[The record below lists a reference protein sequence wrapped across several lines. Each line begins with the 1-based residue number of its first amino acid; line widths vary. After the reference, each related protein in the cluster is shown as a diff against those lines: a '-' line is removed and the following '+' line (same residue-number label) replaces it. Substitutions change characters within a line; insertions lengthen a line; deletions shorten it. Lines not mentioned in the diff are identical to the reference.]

1 MEQIIQQIA
10 LELAKTISNKAL
22 YGGMSDVDALASDI
36 LKDCKSSAREIVRVI
51 AEEMNKEL
59 RNDKTSRKAAGL
71 VIKEKDRPRK
81 LLTELGEISFRRDYY
96 YCKYTGEYE
105 ATLDELLG
113 IRPYARVGD
122 NICAKLLTQA
132 TEVSYAKSSVNVTEG
147 AVSRQTVH
155 NIIKGAPIYKEV
167 SKEDP
172 KQVKAI
178 HIYADEA
185 HVHMQKP
192 LKKRGRRNQIVPLV
206 SVTEGIEKVSKRR
219 NKTINPKHFVQ
230 ENFSTKML
238 WLDVKRYI
246 EKAYSMNEEPKVY
259 IYGDGGAWI
268 KGGLKCFSNSEYVID
283 TFHFEKYLRAAAKA
297 YPSLHAAMQ
306 IHIAVARNDKEYAK
320 RIIEKLK
327 AASDVNTKKAVLDL
341 ESYMFS
347 NWEAV
352 VNSTKPET
360 TGSCTEGQ
368 VSHILADRFSRAP
381 MGWGRECLGKLANC
395 RAHCFN
401 GGQILASDF
410 KHVDDNSKAA
420 KDVAEEMLM
429 EIGGRFDWS
438 VFDGYEAGNVNA
450 GTSYYRTE
458 NGGLLKLYS

>member
-22 YGGMSDVDALASDI
+22 YGGMSDVDALASDV
-36 LKDCKSSAREIVRVI
+36 LKDCKASAREIVRVI

-59 RNDKTSRKAAGL
+59 RDDKMSRKEAGL
-71 VIKEKDRPRK
+71 IIKEKDRPRK
-81 LLTELGEISFRRDYY
+81 LLTELGEISFNRDYY
-96 YCKYTGEYE
+96 YCKHTGEYT

-113 IRPYARVGD
+113 IRPYSRVGD
-122 NICAKLLTQA
+122 NVCAKLLKQA
-132 TEVSYAKSSVNVTEG
+132 TEVSYAKSSANATEG

-155 NIIKGAPIYKEV
+155 NIIKNAPSYKEIPTGA
-167 SKEDP
+167 P
-172 KQVKAI
+172 KQVNAI

-185 HVHMQKP
+185 HAHMQKP
-192 LKKRGRRNQIVPLV
+192 MKKRGKRSQIVPLV
-206 SVTEGIEKVSKRR
+206 SVTEGIEKLSERR
-219 NKTINPKHFVQ
+219 NKTINPKHFVH
-230 ENFSTKML
+230 ENFSTRML
-238 WLDVKRYI
+238 WLDVKRYV
-246 EKAYSMNEEPKVY
+246 EKAYSMSEETKVY
-259 IYGDGGAWI
+259 IYGDGGSWI

-297 YPSLHAAMQ
+297 YPALHAAMQ
-306 IHIAVARNDKEYAK
+306 IHIAIASDDKEYAK
-320 RIIEKLK
+320 RIVEKLK
-327 AASDVNTKKAVLDL
+327 VAANDKAKKAVLDF

-381 MGWGRECLGKLANC
+381 MGWSKECLGKLANC
-395 RAHCFN
+395 RTHCFN
-401 GGQILASDF
+401 GGKILAGDF
-410 KHVDDNSKAA
+410 KHVDENTEAA
-420 KDVAEEMLM
+420 KELAENMLA
-429 EIGGRFDWS
+429 EIGGRFDRS

-458 NGGLLKLYS
+458 NGGKMRLLS